1 MSQMPRSPLHSSVFA
16 IVVTAVAVLLSF
28 VFGPFLSPDAYLLFL
43 AAVWLSTWYHGRT
56 GGFVS
61 TGFATLVFVFYYFG
75 SGLSR
80 DPSPAAL
87 RRILSFLVL
96 SIGITWLTD
105 SWLRGRRLLASALS
119 SVGDAVLATNREGRV
134 IFLNPVAEA
143 LTGWPAK
150 LARGKNAG
158 EVLRLI
164 DESRRQSVENPIAL
178 AIRERMTVTVPERPL
193 LVSRSGSEVQV
204 EQTAAPIRDDAGEV
218 LGGII
223 VFRDI
228 SKRRQLEERESHAQ
242 KMEAVGR
249 LAGGVASDFNNAL
262 TVIVGYAELLRSE
275 IASSNPL
282 RRFVDE
288 IIWSADRSAGLT
300 RHLLA
305 FRGGAGAQ
313 ARVVDLNAV
322 VTGMEPMLKRLL
334 AHNIELMFLPGG
346 DLGHVRTDPEQI
358 ELVLINLLTNARE
371 AMPEGG
377 KVVIESANVEVE
389 AANGR
394 NLGLNP
400 GSYVML
406 AVSDTGVG
414 MDAEIRSRLFEPFF
428 TTKNPSK
435 GSGLGL
441 ATVYGIVKQCQGQIT
456 AYSQPGCGTIF
467 EIYLPQ
473 VSGPVTQ
480 EFHEPSPKGS
490 ETIMIVDDEESVRQV
505 VSDVLKSHGYDVV
518 EARDAGSALA
528 ECDKR
533 GRQIDLVLT
542 EVVMSQMS
550 GLELGREL
558 AAREPRLKI
567 LYMSGYRDAL
577 ARAAPAEAGET
588 LLLKPFTPE
597 ALLSRV
603 REILD
608 GDSVT

>member
-1 MSQMPRSPLHSSVFA
+1 MSPMPRSPLHSSVFA

-28 VFGPFLSPDAYLLFL
+28 VFGPFLSRDAYLLFL

-61 TGFATLVFVFYYFG
+61 AGFASMVFVFYYFG

-80 DPSPAAL
+80 DPSPVAL
-87 RRILSFLVL
+87 RRILSFLLL
-96 SIGITWLTD
+96 SVGITWLTD

-119 SVGDAVLATNREGRV
+119 SIGDAVLATDREGRV
-134 IFLNPVAEA
+134 TFLNPVAEA

-164 DESRRQSVENPIAL
+164 DESRRQSVENPMAV

-193 LVSRSGSEVQV
+193 LVSRSGTEVPV
-204 EQTAAPIRDDAGEV
+204 EQTAAPIRDDSGEV

-228 SKRRQLEERESHAQ
+228 SKRRQIEERESHAQ

-262 TVIVGYAELLRSE
+262 TVIAGYAELLRAE
-275 IASSNPL
+275 IRSSNPL
-282 RRFVDE
+282 RRYVDE
-288 IIWSADRSAGLT
+288 IFWAADRTAGLT

-313 ARVVDLNAV
+313 TRVVDLNSV
-322 VTGMEPMLKRLL
+322 VTGIEPMLRRLL
-334 AHNIELMFLPGG
+334 GNHIELMVLPGG
-346 DLGHVRTDPEQI
+346 GLGHVRADPEQI

-389 AANGR
+389 VANGR
-394 NLGLNP
+394 NLGLKP

-414 MDAEIRSRLFEPFF
+414 MDAQTRSRLFEPFF
-428 TTKNPSK
+428 TTKNPAK

-456 AYSQPGCGTIF
+456 VYSQPGCGTIF

-473 VSGPVTQ
+473 IADPLTQ
-480 EFHEPSPKGS
+480 DLHEPLPKGS
-490 ETIMIVDDEESVRQV
+490 ETIMIVDDEDSVRQV

-518 EARDAGSALA
+518 EASDAEAALA

-533 GRQIDLVLT
+533 GHRIDLVLT
-542 EVVMSQMS
+542 EVVMPQMS
-550 GLELGREL
+550 GLELGRSL
-558 AAREPRLKI
+558 AAREPHLKV

-577 ARAAPAEAGET
+577 ARAAPDGTAET

-597 ALLSRV
+597 VLLSRV
-603 REILD
+603 REVLD
-608 GDSVT
+608 AV

>member
-1 MSQMPRSPLHSSVFA
+1 MNQFPRSPLHSSVFA

-43 AAVWLSTWYHGRT
+43 AAVWASTWYHGRT
-56 GGFVS
+56 GGFVA
-61 TGFATLVFVFYYFG
+61 TGFSTLVFVFYYFG

-80 DPSPAAL
+80 DPAPVAL
-87 RRILSFLVL
+87 RRILSFLLL
-96 SIGITWLTD
+96 SVCITWLTD
-105 SWLRGRRLLASALS
+105 TWLRGRRLLASTLS
-119 SVGDAVLATNREGRV
+119 SVGDAVLATDCEGRV
-134 IFLNPVAEA
+134 NFLNPVAEA

-150 LARGKNAG
+150 LARGKHVR

-164 DESRRQSVENPIAL
+164 DESRRETLENPIAL
-178 AIRERMTVTVPERPL
+178 AVRERMTVTIPERPV
-193 LVSRSGSEVQV
+193 LVSRSGTEVPI
-204 EQTAAPIRDDAGEV
+204 EQTAAPIRDDSGHV
-218 LGGII
+218 RGGVI

-228 SKRRQLEERESHAQ
+228 SKRRQLEERESHTQ

-262 TVIVGYAELLRSE
+262 TVIAGYADLLRAE
-275 IASSNPL
+275 IAGSNPL

-288 IIWSADRSAGLT
+288 IIWATDRAAGLT

-313 ARVVDLNAV
+313 SRVLDLNAV
-322 VTGMEPMLKRLL
+322 VTGMETILRRLL
-334 AHNIELMFLPGG
+334 SPGIELILLPGVG
-346 DLGHVRTDPEQI
+346 LGHVQADSDQI
-358 ELVLINLLTNARE
+358 ELILINLLTNSRE
-371 AMPEGG
+371 AMPQGG

-389 AANGR
+389 AANGK

-414 MDAEIRSRLFEPFF
+414 MNAETRSRLFEPFF
-428 TTKNPSK
+428 TTKNPAK

-441 ATVYGIVKQCQGQIT
+441 ATVYGIVKQSQGQIT
-456 AYSQPGCGTIF
+456 VYSQPGCGTIF
-467 EIYLPQ
+467 EIYLPRIAD
-473 VSGPVTQ
+473 PVT
-480 EFHEPSPKGS
+480 EDLHEPAPSGS

-505 VSDVLKSHGYDVV
+505 VSAVLKSHGYDVV
-518 EARDAGSALA
+518 EAGDAGAALA
-528 ECDKR
+528 ECDR
-533 GRQIDLVLT
+533 HGRRIDLVLT
-542 EVVMSQMS
+542 EVVMPEMS
-550 GLELGREL
+550 GLELGRVL

-577 ARAAPAEAGET
+577 ERAAPEGTSQA

-597 ALLSRV
+597 VLLSRV
-603 REILD
+603 RDVLD
-608 GDSVT
+608 GG

>member
-61 TGFATLVFVFYYFG
+61 AAFATLVFVFYYFG

-80 DPSPAAL
+80 DPSPVAL

-96 SIGITWLTD
+96 SVGITWLTD

-119 SVGDAVLATNREGRV
+119 SVGDALLATDRQGRV

-178 AIRERMTVTVPERPL
+178 AVRERMTVTVPERPL
-193 LVSRSGSEVQV
+193 LVSRSGTEVPV
-204 EQTAAPIRDDAGEV
+204 EQTAAPIRDDSGEV

-249 LAGGVASDFNNAL
+249 LAGGVASDFNNTL
-262 TVIVGYAELLRSE
+262 TVIAGYAELLRSE

-305 FRGGAGAQ
+305 FRGGAGVQ
-313 ARVVDLNAV
+313 TRVVDLNAV

-334 AHNIELMFLPGG
+334 GHSIELIFLPGG
-346 DLGHVRTDPEQI
+346 GLGHVRTDPEQI

-377 KVVIESANVEVE
+377 KVVIESANIEVEV
-389 AANGR
+389 ANGR

-414 MDAEIRSRLFEPFF
+414 MDTETRSRLFEPFF
-428 TTKNPSK
+428 TTKPSK

-456 AYSQPGCGTIF
+456 VYSQPGCGTIF

-473 VSGPVTQ
+473 VAGPVTP
-480 EFHEPSPKGS
+480 ELHEPFPKGS

-518 EARDAGSALA
+518 EAGDAGAALA

-542 EVVMSQMS
+542 EVVMPQMS

-577 ARAAPAEAGET
+577 ARAAPEGAAAT

-597 ALLSRV
+597 VLLSRV
-603 REILD
+603 REMLD
-608 GDSVT
+608 GDIVA